1 MPTKIFT
8 TIEAD
13 CPFGKGVKIDST
25 ACRNCPQY
33 YRAGTGMFFWC
44 RHPEP
49 EPTPQP
55 KKRGRP
61 AGTVPKTKKNGP
73 RTGRT
78 VPKSGASVRKAKKGG
93 F

>member
-1 MPTKIFT
+1 MPTKVFT
-8 TIEAD
+8 TIIED

-25 ACRNCPQY
+25 ACRNCPEY
-33 YRAGTGMFFWC
+33 YRTGTGTFFWC

-49 EPTPQP
+49 EKVPEP

-61 AGTVPKTKKNGP
+61 PKKTTSVPKTTIRKK
-73 RTGRT
+73 RGRS
-78 VPKSGASVRKAKKGG
+78 PKKGG